1 MAHDITRYIVDHDLF
16 YNVRS
21 RELTLLHS
29 SGYFPSHYTFL
40 MMKGVPNLR
49 KVLIKYKIKVHIG
62 KYDNGI
68 ITNFPISVSFDD
80 SKEIFQYETAEKYLD
95 RIEGEKLSKIVDKYT
110 MFCRK

>member
-1 MAHDITRYIVDHDLF
+1 
-16 YNVRS
+16 
-21 RELTLLHS
+21 
-29 SGYFPSHYTFL
+29 
-40 MMKGVPNLR
+40 MKGVPNLR

-95 RIEGEKLSKIVDKYT
+95 RICKFRTIAG
-110 MFCRK
+110 RRGR